1 MPRNASSRAASCLV
15 SAALA
20 AGLTLAAIAAPL
32 AAQEGTN
39 VYTTANDV
47 ATGESQF
54 DRHCSRCHGIG
65 GTGGER
71 GPDLT
76 SGFQR
81 ASTDGGLFVVV
92 RDGVPDTE
100 MRGLGGDAADQ
111 TVWQIVAYL
120 RSLTGGVR
128 VDVPGDPERGMGVY
142 AAEGCA
148 SCHSMGGMGG
158 FDGPDLTTIGSRR
171 SPDELLSDLT
181 DPDARVQPDW
191 WSMRV
196 THRDGTRVE
205 GRRMGEGTYSV
216 RILDAQGRMWTFQK
230 RDLTSSERIETSPM
244 PSYAGRLTADQLQ
257 DLVAYLYGLTR
268 DPS

>member
-1 MPRNASSRAASCLV
+1 MPTNPLVRAC
-15 SAALA
+15 
-20 AGLTLAAIAAPL
+20 AGLCMAVVLGSSSVAG
-32 AAQEGTN
+32 QEGTN
-39 VYTTANDV
+39 IYTTARDV
-47 ATGESQF
+47 TTGERQF
-54 DRHCSRCHGIG
+54 ERHCSRCHGIG

-81 ASTDGGLFVVV
+81 ASTDGGLFVVI

-100 MRGLGGDAADQ
+100 MRGISSNQSDQ
-111 TVWQIVAYL
+111 TVWQIIAYL

-128 VDVPGDPERGMGVY
+128 VEVPGDARAGRDVY
-142 AAEGCA
+142 ARQDCA
-148 SCHSMGGMGG
+148 SCHSIDGAGG

-171 SPDELLSDLT
+171 SPDELVSDLT
-181 DPDARVQPDW
+181 DPDERVSPEW

-196 THRDGTRVE
+196 MHRDGTSIE

-216 RILDAQGRMWTFQK
+216 QILDAEGRMWSLRK
-230 RDLTSSERIETSPM
+230 GDLSAYERVESSPM
-244 PSYAGRLTADQLQ
+244 SSYASRLGARELE

-268 DPS
+268 DGR

>member
-1 MPRNASSRAASCLV
+1 MFGKTLQWGATGTLI
-15 SAALA
+15 
-20 AGLTLAAIAAPL
+20 AGLIATAAPD
-32 AAQEGTN
+32 ASAQEGTN
-39 VYTTANDV
+39 IYTTGRDV
-47 ATGESQF
+47 QAGEGHF

-76 SGFQR
+76 SGFRR

-100 MRGLGGDAADQ
+100 MRGISRDQSDQ

-128 VDVPGDPERGMGVY
+128 VEVPGDAAAGARVY
-142 AAEGCA
+142 ARADCANCHIIEGA
-148 SCHSMGGMGG
+148 GGL
-158 FDGPDLTTIGSRR
+158 DGPDLSTIGSRR
-171 SPDELLSDLT
+171 SPGELLSDLVS
-181 DPDARVQPDW
+181 PNERVQPDW

-216 RILDAQGRMWTFQK
+216 RILDADGRMWSFEK
-230 RDLTSSERIETSPM
+230 RDLTQSQRIETSTM
-244 PSYAGRLTADQLQ
+244 ASYAGTLSDDELE

-268 DPS
+268 PDR

>member
-1 MPRNASSRAASCLV
+1 MPSHALSLASRAL
-15 SAALA
+15 L
-20 AGLTLAAIAAPL
+20 LAPL
-32 AAQEGTN
+32 AVASPVAAQEGTN

-47 ATGESQF
+47 AMGERQF

-76 SGFQR
+76 SGFRR

-92 RDGVPDTE
+92 RDGVPNTE
-100 MRGLGGDAADQ
+100 MRGLGGDATDQ

-120 RSLTGGVR
+120 GSLTGGVR
-128 VDVPGDPERGMGVY
+128 VEVPGDPAEGASVY
-142 AAEGCA
+142 ARADCA
-148 SCHSMGGMGG
+148 SCHMIDGGGG
-158 FDGPDLTTIGSRR
+158 LDGPDLSTIGSRR

-181 DPDARVQPDW
+181 DPDERVQPDW
-191 WSMRV
+191 WRMRV
-196 THRDGTRVE
+196 THADGTSVE

-216 RILDAQGRMWTFQK
+216 RILDAEGRMWSLQK
-230 RDLTSSERIETSPM
+230 RELASYERIETSAM
-244 PSYAGRLTADQLQ
+244 PSYANRLSERELE

-268 DPS
+268 AER

>member
-1 MPRNASSRAASCLV
+1 MPSRCSSRLLSGLL
-15 SAALA
+15 AAL
-20 AGLTLAAIAAPL
+20 LASAPEA

-47 ATGESQF
+47 TSGERQF

-76 SGFQR
+76 SGFRR

-92 RDGVPDTE
+92 RDGVPNTE
-100 MRGLGGDAADQ
+100 MRGLGGDATDQ

-128 VDVPGDPERGMGVY
+128 VEVPGDPARGAMVY
-142 AAEGCA
+142 QRADCA
-148 SCHSMGGMGG
+148 SCHMIDGIGGT
-158 FDGPDLTTIGSRR
+158 DGPDLSTIGSRR
-171 SPDELLSDLT
+171 SPDDLLSDLT
-181 DPDARVQPDW
+181 DPDERVQPDW
-191 WSMRV
+191 WRVRV
-196 THRDGTRVE
+196 THGDGTQVE

-216 RILDAQGRMWTFQK
+216 RILDAEGRMWSLPK
-230 RDLTSSERIETSPM
+230 RELASYERLETSAM
-244 PSYAGRLTADQLQ
+244 PSYASSLTQDQLQ

-268 DPS
+268 EAR

>member
-1 MPRNASSRAASCLV
+1 MFRAIPLV
-15 SAALA
+15 AALV
-20 AGLTLAAIAAPL
+20 AGCAVGLS
-32 AAQEGTN
+32 AQEGTN
-39 VYTTANDV
+39 IYTTGRDV
-47 ATGESQF
+47 QAGERQF

-100 MRGLGGDAADQ
+100 MRGIASSQSDQ
-111 TVWQIVAYL
+111 TVWQIIAYL

-128 VDVPGDPERGMGVY
+128 VDVAGDPAAGARIYARADCSGCHVIDGV
-142 AAEGCA
+142 
-148 SCHSMGGMGG
+148 GGL
-158 FDGPDLTTIGSRR
+158 DGPDLSTIGSRR
-171 SPDELLSDLT
+171 SPGELLSDLA
-181 DPDARVQPDW
+181 DPNDRVQTEW

-196 THRDGTRVE
+196 RHNDGTQVE

-216 RILDAQGRMWTFQK
+216 RILDADGRMWSLNK
-230 RDLTSSERIETSPM
+230 RDLAASERIETSTM
-244 PSYAGRLTADQLQ
+244 PSYGDSLTDDELE

-268 DPS
+268 TDR

>member
-1 MPRNASSRAASCLV
+1 MPSHAVSRAA
-15 SAALA
+15 
-20 AGLTLAAIAAPL
+20 AGVATVAVLAIAFPV

-39 VYTTANDV
+39 IYTTANDV
-47 ATGESQF
+47 AVGERQF
-54 DRHCSRCHGIG
+54 DRHCSRCHGVG
-65 GTGGER
+65 ATGGER

-81 ASTDGGLFVVV
+81 ASTDGGIFVVI

-100 MRGLGGDAADQ
+100 MRGIDRDQSDQ

-128 VDVPGDPERGMGVY
+128 VEFSGDPSAGAAAY
-142 AAEGCA
+142 ARADCSGCHVIDGA
-148 SCHSMGGMGG
+148 GGL
-158 FDGPDLTTIGSRR
+158 DGPDLSTIGSRR

-181 DPDARVQPDW
+181 EPDERVQPDW

-196 THRDGTRVE
+196 THNDGTRVE

-216 RILDAQGRMWTFQK
+216 RILDADGRMWTFQK
-230 RDLTSSERIETSPM
+230 RDLSASERIEISPM
-244 PSYAGRLTADQLQ
+244 PSYAGRLTDGELQ
-257 DLVAYLYGLTR
+257 DLVAYLYGLTADR
-268 DPS
+268 

>member
-1 MPRNASSRAASCLV
+1 MTSNVLSLAASGLFIAV
-15 SAALA
+15 LA
-20 AGLTLAAIAAPL
+20 VGAPV
-32 AAQEGTN
+32 AAQEAAN
-39 VYTTANDV
+39 IFTTDRDV
-47 ATGESQF
+47 ATGELQF

-76 SGFQR
+76 NGFRR
-81 ASTDGGLFVVV
+81 ASTDGGLFVVI

-100 MRGLGGDAADQ
+100 MRGIASSQSDQ

-128 VDVPGDPERGMGVY
+128 VEVPGDPEVGAAVY
-142 AAEGCA
+142 ARADCA
-148 SCHSMGGMGG
+148 SCHVIDGAGGL
-158 FDGPDLTTIGSRR
+158 DGPDLSTIGSRR
-171 SPDELLSDLT
+171 APDELLSDLT
-181 DPDARVQPDW
+181 DPQERAQPEW

-196 THRDGTRVE
+196 THNDGTRVE

-216 RILDAQGRMWTFQK
+216 RILDADGRMWSFQK
-230 RDLTSSERIETSPM
+230 RDLTAYERIESSPM
-244 PSYAGRLTADQLQ
+244 PSYASRLSEDELE

-268 DPS
+268 TER

>member
-1 MPRNASSRAASCLV
+1 MPSRGPSLV
-15 SAALA
+15 LSGLLVAL
-20 AGLTLAAIAAPL
+20 LAL
-32 AAQEGTN
+32 GSHVAAQEGTN

-47 ATGESQF
+47 ASGESQF

-76 SGFQR
+76 SGFRR
-81 ASTDGGLFVVV
+81 ANTDGGLFVVV
-92 RDGVPDTE
+92 RDGVPNTE
-100 MRGLGGDAADQ
+100 MRGLGGDATDQ

-128 VDVPGDPERGMGVY
+128 VDVTGDPAVGASAY
-142 AAEGCA
+142 AGADCA
-148 SCHSMGGMGG
+148 SCHMIDGAGAM
-158 FDGPDLTTIGSRR
+158 DGPDLSTIGSRR

-181 DPDARVQPDW
+181 EPDERVQPDW
-191 WSMRV
+191 WRMRV
-196 THRDGTRVE
+196 THADGTRVE

-216 RILDAQGRMWTFQK
+216 RILDAEGRMWSLQK
-230 RDLTSSERIETSPM
+230 RNLASYERLETSAM
-244 PSYAGRLTADQLQ
+244 PSYAGRLTEGELE

-268 DPS
+268 AER

>member
-1 MPRNASSRAASCLV
+1 MLTRGPSLLWSALLTVLV
-15 SAALA
+15 ATGSPA
-20 AGLTLAAIAAPL
+20 

-47 ATGESQF
+47 AMGERQF

-76 SGFQR
+76 SGLRR
-81 ASTDGGLFVVV
+81 ANTDGGLFVVV

-100 MRGLGGDAADQ
+100 MRGLGGDATDQ

-128 VDVPGDPERGMGVY
+128 VEVPGDPAAGATVY
-142 AAEGCA
+142 ARADCA
-148 SCHSMGGMGG
+148 SCHMIDGVGGT
-158 FDGPDLTTIGSRR
+158 DGPDLSTIGSRR
-171 SPDELLSDLT
+171 SPNELLSDLT
-181 DPDARVQPDW
+181 DPDERVQPDW
-191 WSMRV
+191 WRMRV
-196 THRDGTRVE
+196 THADGTQVE

-216 RILDAQGRMWTFQK
+216 RILDSEGRMWTLQK
-230 RDLTSSERIETSPM
+230 RELAAYERLETSAM
-244 PSYAGRLTADQLQ
+244 PSYAGRLTEDQLE

-268 DPS
+268 TN

>member
-1 MPRNASSRAASCLV
+1 MLV
-15 SAALA
+15 MTVRMTATGLLAVALA
-20 AGLTLAAIAAPL
+20 VGSPYRAG
-32 AAQEGTN
+32 AQEGTN
-39 VYTTANDV
+39 IFTTGRDV
-47 ATGESQF
+47 QAGQAHF

-76 SGFQR
+76 NGFQR
-81 ASTDGGLFVVV
+81 SSTDGGLFVVI
-92 RDGVPDTE
+92 RDGVPTTE
-100 MRGLGGDAADQ
+100 MRGISRDQSDQ

-128 VDVPGDPERGMGVY
+128 VDVAGDAAAGERVY
-142 AAEGCA
+142 ARADCA
-148 SCHSMGGMGG
+148 SCHIIAGQGGR
-158 FDGPDLTTIGSRR
+158 DGPDLSTVGSRR
-171 SPDELLSDLT
+171 SPEELRSDLVA
-181 DPDARVQPDW
+181 PSERVQPEW

-216 RILDAQGRMWTFQK
+216 RILDAGGRMWSFEK
-230 RDLTSSERIETSPM
+230 RDLTQSQRIETSTM
-244 PSYAGRLTADQLQ
+244 PSYANTLGAEELE

-268 DPS
+268 TDR